1 MIQDVV
7 LSAAAAGTWRQKTAQ
22 TKNWWLMWNSLLKTF
37 QSWANGKKTCLCRHW
52 KKKSLQKIH
61 TKARKRERK
70 QLAVLWYTAK
80 VIAAT
85 ATKCD
90 STKSENLSADSPHNK
105 RKTHTSHRR
114 PVLFWRGGK
123 VRGSNVGHM
132 WKLMTKKR
140 LSRLPAVAHIFLT
153 TRPRLHGRIIRT
165 GGFFLVAT
173 CGAEINS
180 PCDPKKTY
188 FACETIVKTPLTWNM
203 FQGKSLYCIFLS
215 HGLKLFSVHAD
226 R

>member
-1 MIQDVV
+1 MEKRRVYADIE
-7 LSAAAAGTWRQKTAQ
+7 
-22 TKNWWLMWNSLLKTF
+22 KN
-37 QSWANGKKTCLCRHW
+37 
-52 KKKSLQKIH
+52 KSLQNIL
-61 TKARKRERK
+61 TKERKRERK
-70 QLAVLWYTAK
+70 QLAVFWHTAK

-90 STKSENLSADSPHNK
+90 STRSENLSADSPHNK

-114 PVLFWRGGK
+114 PALFWRGGK

-132 WKLMTKKR
+132 WKLMTEKR
-140 LSRLPAVAHIFLT
+140 FSRLPAVAHIFLT

-165 GGFFLVAT
+165 GRFFLVAT
-173 CGAEINS
+173 CGIAEKNS
-180 PCDPKKTY
+180 PCGPKKPY
-188 FACETIVKTPLTWNM
+188 FFPPNDRNTITNACETIVKTPPTWNM

-215 HGLKLFSVHAD
+215 HGLKFFSVHAD